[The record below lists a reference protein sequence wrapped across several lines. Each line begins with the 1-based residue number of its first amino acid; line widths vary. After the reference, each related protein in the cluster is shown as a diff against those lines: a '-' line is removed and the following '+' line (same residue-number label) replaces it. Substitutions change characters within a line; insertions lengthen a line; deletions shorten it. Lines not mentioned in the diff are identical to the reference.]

1 MDWTREGVNAGMA
14 VLFVRSSW
22 GGEELLFDIVA
33 VDGQEEDCV
42 LLVIWRGQLGIGWV
56 ANGVSSIQS

>member
-1 MDWTREGVNAGMA
+1 MA